1 MKQRTITGVITA
13 LAFLIVIYILPDY
26 IFAFCGYILAL
37 WINGEFLN
45 AGRNLNIS
53 SFKKTMFIWTT
64 ILYLGIFITNFLPY
78 FKQYNYI
85 IIYSTIG
92 FFIINILAITVL
104 TGKYSLRDISFNI
117 MGWFYTS
124 FLLSFAILIRFEK
137 NGQWLLLFLLIGA
150 LVTDIFA
157 YYTGRLFGK
166 HKIIPR
172 ISPKKTWEGSIGG
185 LIFCI
190 IFIIGYSFIYTAI
203 TNESIAIWKIIL
215 IGVMSGTLSQ
225 LGDWSASYIKRQLEI
240 KDFGKLL
247 PGHGGMLDRLDSI
260 LFLAPII
267 FLILNI

>member
-1 MKQRTITGVITA
+1 MIKRTITGIITA
-13 LAFLIVIYILPDY
+13 LAFLVVIYILPDY
-26 IFAFCGYILAL
+26 TFVFCGWILAL

-45 AGRNLNIS
+45 AGKSKGIS
-53 SFKKTMFIWTT
+53 IFKKTMVVWTT
-64 ILYLGIFITNFLPY
+64 ILYIGIYMINFIPF
-78 FKQYNYI
+78 FESYNYI
-85 IIYSTIG
+85 IMYSIIG
-92 FFIINILAITVL
+92 LFIINILAVTVL
-104 TGKYSLRDISFNI
+104 TGKYSLTDISYNI

-124 FLLSFAILIRFEK
+124 FLLSFAILIRFEI

-150 LVTDIFA
+150 LITDIFA
-157 YYTGRLFGK
+157 YYIGSLIGK

-185 LIFCI
+185 WFFCAIFM
-190 IFIIGYSFIYTAI
+190 FGYSYIFTLI
-203 TNESIAIWKIIL
+203 TGDVIGIWKVIIMGIL
-215 IGVMSGTLSQ
+215 SGALSQ
-225 LGDWSASYIKRQLEI
+225 LGDWSASYVKRQLGI